1 MLHDHKKKKKVTS
14 QTKSKENVHSAKAFL
29 IEHVK
34 LSVVFETFKKKKES
48 YFMIIKGV
56 SWSWIKYKYQL
67 IVILICGLTGQQS
80 NDYLVLLGSDFYKE
94 KKLK

>member
-1 MLHDHKKKKKVTS
+1 
-14 QTKSKENVHSAKAFL
+14 
-29 IEHVK
+29 
-34 LSVVFETFKKKKES
+34 
-48 YFMIIKGV
+48 MIIKGV

-80 NDYLVLLGSDFYKE
+80 NDSLVLLGSDFYKE